1 MWDKNRLFE
10 VLSSLGVSFSDC
22 IKDRYGKDGFF
33 KPIPANPEESTN
45 FAVRGGLIFFKSEGC
60 ETIAIP
66 DVRVDGQKV
75 REMLIKQGHSVLV
88 HLSGEKT
95 ATYM

>member
-10 VLSSLGVSFSDC
+10 VSSSLGISFSDC
-22 IKDRYGKDGFF
+22 IKDRYGRDRFF
-33 KPIPANPEESTN
+33 KPIPANPEEFTN
-45 FAVRGGLIFFKSEGC
+45 FAVGGGLIFLKSEGC
-60 ETIAIP
+60 DTITIP
-66 DVRVDGQKV
+66 DVQVGGQKV

-88 HLSGEKT
+88 HLSSEKT